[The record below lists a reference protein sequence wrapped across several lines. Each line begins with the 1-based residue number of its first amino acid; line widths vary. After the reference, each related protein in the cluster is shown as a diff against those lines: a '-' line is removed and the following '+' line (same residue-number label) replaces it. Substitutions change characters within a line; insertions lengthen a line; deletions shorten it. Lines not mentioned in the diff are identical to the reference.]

1 MRHTSTVTSL
11 SWIPSEAVEGIS
23 KPVFE
28 LGVTHY
34 DDPPPDRIEDLETL
48 RATDRFRFANRLSAW
63 VEVAQGRIV
72 EAGYADDTGGL
83 MGATT
88 VRLGLGDAT
97 FAAAGLSDLR
107 QPVEIENDGTG
118 ARFVQTAGGRT
129 AIPAPRHVKRAPFFR
144 LQPPVVWTTLSLTLR
159 VDGSATFDI
168 VGASPFPRHWIY
180 GADEAL
186 SAKVG
191 VTNFRG
197 WYHDEQGRH
206 TPWGN
211 EDTPALTTAIESAL
225 ERELSSKIMRSGTKP
240 AIRNLKRGGV
250 LTQQGAEGHE
260 LFLLLDG
267 VLSVEVDGD
276 AVAEVG
282 PGAIVGERA
291 TLERGRRSS
300 TLRALTPVRVA
311 VASAYQLAPEALSD
325 LARGHRREEGQP
337 AGTDLEFGA

>member
-1 MRHTSTVTSL
+1 M
-11 SWIPSEAVEGIS
+11 
-23 KPVFE
+23 FE

-34 DDPPPDRIEDLETL
+34 DDPPPDRIEDLEAL

-72 EAGYADDTGGL
+72 EAGYAEGTGGS

-97 FAAAGLSDLR
+97 FAAVGLSDLR
-107 QPVEIENDGTG
+107 QPVEIDDDGTV
-118 ARFVQTAGGRT
+118 ARFIQTAGGRT
-129 AIPAPRHVKRAPFFR
+129 AIPAPRHVKRPPFFR
-144 LQPPVVWTTLSLTLR
+144 LQSPVVWTTLSLTLR
-159 VDGSATFDI
+159 VDGSATFEI

-180 GADEAL
+180 GADEVL

-191 VTNFRG
+191 VADFRG
-197 WYHDEQGRH
+197 WYHGEQGRH
-206 TPWGN
+206 TPWGD
-211 EDTPALTTAIESAL
+211 EDTPALVTATESAL
-225 ERELSSKIMRSGTKP
+225 ERELASKIMRSGTKP
-240 AIRNLKRGGV
+240 AILTLKRGGL

-291 TLERGRRSS
+291 TLEGGRRSS
-300 TLRALTPVRVA
+300 TLQALTRVRVA
-311 VASAYQLAPEALSD
+311 VASAYQLAPEALSE
-325 LARGHRREEGQP
+325 LERGHHREEENP
-337 AGTDLEFGA
+337 AGADLESGA